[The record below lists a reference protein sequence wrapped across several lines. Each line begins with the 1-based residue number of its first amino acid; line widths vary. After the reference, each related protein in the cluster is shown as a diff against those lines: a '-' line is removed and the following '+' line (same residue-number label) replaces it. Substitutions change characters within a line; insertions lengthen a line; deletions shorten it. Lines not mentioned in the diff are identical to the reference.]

1 MHTSVIHTLV
11 LCIPNRERLARA
23 GESQRVASMAYVLGG
38 ESSGKYHAH
47 VRIREYFG
55 TIMVI

>member
-1 MHTSVIHTLV
+1 M

-23 GESQRVASMAYVLGG
+23 GESQRVALMAYVLGG